1 MAGLTFLGIGAQKTA
16 TSWLDR
22 MLRRHPG
29 VGLPA
34 KKELHFWDTQAL
46 TFDAIRAYAQQ
57 FEVMPTPV
65 NGEITPGYAIVAPT
79 VIRTI
84 HAHFPRLQLLY
95 ILRNPLE
102 RAWSHAKMHV
112 GMQKGAEFL
121 TDLDR
126 VEDAWFLEH
135 FRSDKSLSR
144 GDYETCIR
152 NWRDVFPGQQLALLM
167 YDDLLRDPGAFLA
180 ACCAHIGADPAFF
193 QRFPRDELQEKYEA
207 SGHAAI
213 RPSLVPALRAIYAP
227 KIESLSRYLGTDLSG
242 WLET

>member
-16 TSWLDR
+16 TSWLDQ
-22 MLRRHPG
+22 MLRRHPD

-34 KKELHFWDTQAL
+34 KKEPHFWDTQEL
-46 TFDAIRAYAQQ
+46 TTDAIRAYSRQ
-57 FEVMPTPV
+57 FEAMPTPV
-65 NGEITPGYAIVAPT
+65 NGEITPGYAIVAPA
-79 VIRTI
+79 VIRAVHT
-84 HAHFPRLQLLY
+84 HFPRLKLLY

-112 GMQKGAEFL
+112 SMYKGTESL
-121 TDLDR
+121 QGLDR
-126 VEDAWFLEH
+126 VEDAWFVEH
-135 FRSDKSLSR
+135 FHSDKSLSR

-152 NWRDVFPGQQLALLM
+152 NWRAQFPGEQLALFMYEDLM
-167 YDDLLRDPGAFLA
+167 GDPGAFLA

-193 QRFPRDELQEKYEA
+193 QRFPREELQEKYET

-213 RPSLVPALRAIYAP
+213 RPSLLPTLRAIYAP
-227 KIESLSRYLGTDLSG
+227 KIKSLSRYLDVDLSG